1 MLLNIDQ
8 VRSQFPSLS
17 SGYIFADNAGG
28 SQVTQDVIHR
38 LTDYLTNTN
47 VQLGADYSIGQ
58 LSTQRVASAGVEGAK
73 LVNASDSSEIIF
85 ASSSTVNVENIARPM
100 SRRETNLSLQ
110 ANTKVGNN
118 PCYRYHSFNTS
129 L

>member
-47 VQLGADYSIGQ
+47 VQLGADYSISQ

-85 ASSSTVNVENIARPM
+85 ASSSTVNVENIARAIEADVKEGDEFIITGEHEG
-100 SRRETNLSLQ
+100 RKQSLLQ
-110 ANTKVGNN
+110 I
-118 PCYRYHSFNTS
+118 
-129 L
+129 LQL

>member
-1 MLLNIDQ
+1 MSLNIEK

-28 SQVTQDVIHR
+28 SQVIQDVINR

-47 VQLGADYSIGQ
+47 VQLYADYSISQ
-58 LSTQRVASAGVEGAK
+58 LSTQRVASAAVEGAK
-73 LVNASDSSEIIF
+73 LVNASDPSEIIF
-85 ASSSTVNVENIARPM
+85 ASSSTVNVDNITRAIEADINKGDEFIITGEHE
-100 SRRETNLSLQ
+100 SRKQSLLQ
-110 ANTKVGNN
+110 IFV
-118 PCYRYHSFNTS
+118 